1 MLGLGRATQ
10 TEASSSSTIQ
20 ELLVEFES
28 YDSEYFDNYEIVFKL
43 SVLLINFLLG
53 GRTSLDVGTCQ
64 QAQTIS
70 HYSHLEKILFIDG
83 GKDV

>member
-64 QAQTIS
+64 QVSDDFT
-70 HYSHLEKILFIDG
+70 L
-83 GKDV
+83 